1 MRIEH
6 GPAWCQSRDRLLFW
20 LNTVLVGWFFIAL
33 SGLNLNP
40 ATSGLLLLALLCI
53 WPSLNNLPQVWQ
65 QQRFWLLGLILYGL
79 FMIGY
84 RLLEGSTDLSSLD
97 RPARFIAM
105 ALVMLY
111 LLRFGFCGRYLW
123 LAVMLG
129 TLTGSALGL
138 YEVFMTGSKRAGVGV
153 YPITFGYL
161 MTAMSLLCFFYARYE
176 TARYRRI
183 LLALSGLLGIFGAFS
198 SGTRGVVVIL
208 AVVLLVVMWRSL
220 RHNSDRWRWL
230 SAAAG
235 VLVIGLLLSY
245 QLMPQAQRAIE
256 QTRSELVSIRSGDL
270 DTSFGSRLQMWSVA
284 LHHGLQQPL
293 TGVGHDLERMR
304 SLSQSYMASK
314 GLNEAA
320 LKYHHFHNTY
330 LEAFAKRGLPGLAV
344 LLFLF
349 WAAVWGMQ
357 THYRYAVLMIMS
369 VFVVGGLTEAVMNSG
384 RLLYL
389 LIVGVTLF
397 RCLDHAHAQSTG
409 ATDARHR

>member
-1 MRIEH
+1 M
-6 GPAWCQSRDRLLFW
+6 LFW

-40 ATSGLLLLALLCI
+40 ATSGLLLLALLCA

-84 RLLEGSTDLSSLD
+84 RLFEGSTDLSSLD

-183 LLALSGLLGIFGAFS
+183 LLAMSGLLGIFGAFS

-220 RHNSDRWRWL
+220 RHNPNRWRWL
-230 SAAAG
+230 SAVAGGAGDRAVAELSTDAPGAA
-235 VLVIGLLLSY
+235 SH
-245 QLMPQAQRAIE
+245 RADPLGTC
-256 QTRSELVSIRSGDL
+256 QHPLRRSGHQL
-270 DTSFGSRLQMWSVA
+270 W
-284 LHHGLQQPL
+284 QPPADVVC
-293 TGVGHDLERMR
+293 G
-304 SLSQSYMASK
+304 
-314 GLNEAA
+314 AA
-320 LKYHHFHNTY
+320 PRPAATAYR
-330 LEAFAKRGLPGLAV
+330 RG
-344 LLFLF
+344 
-349 WAAVWGMQ
+349 
-357 THYRYAVLMIMS
+357 
-369 VFVVGGLTEAVMNSG
+369 
-384 RLLYL
+384 
-389 LIVGVTLF
+389 
-397 RCLDHAHAQSTG
+397 
-409 ATDARHR
+409 ARP